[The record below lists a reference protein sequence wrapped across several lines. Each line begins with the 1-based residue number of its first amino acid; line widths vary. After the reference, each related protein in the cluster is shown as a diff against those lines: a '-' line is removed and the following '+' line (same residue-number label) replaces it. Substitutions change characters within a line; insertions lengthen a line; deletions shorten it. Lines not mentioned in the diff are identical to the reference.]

1 MPIKIIRDDITKIEC
16 DAIVNAA
23 NSTLL
28 GGGGVDGAIH
38 KAAGKGL
45 FLECMKLGGCK
56 VGQAKLTNAYKLPSK
71 FVIHTVGP
79 KWKGGQ
85 NGEKELLTS
94 CYSESL
100 RIAAE
105 NNCESIAFP
114 LISSGTYGYPKAQ
127 VLKVAVDT
135 ITSFLIEHD
144 MLVYIVVFDKSAF
157 QISEKMFSDITAYID
172 DKYVDTHF
180 ECICS
185 RSDLRECE
193 ESVALEETQILS
205 NEPDELP
212 TLNYLMAAEPR
223 ALSLDEIVSQID
235 ESFSQMLLRK
245 IDEKDMSDA
254 ECYKKANVDRKLFSK
269 IRSDIHYHPKKTTAI
284 AFAIALELSM
294 EETREFLMKAGF
306 ALSHSSKFDII
317 IEYFILN
324 ENYNIYEINEALF
337 AFDQSLLGV

>member
-23 NSTLL
+23 SSTLL

-45 FLECMKLGGCK
+45 FLECMKLDGCK
-56 VGQAKLTNAYKLPSK
+56 VGQAKLTKAYKLPSK

-135 ITSFLIEHD
+135 YFTF
-144 MLVYIVVFDKSAF
+144 
-157 QISEKMFSDITAYID
+157 IS
-172 DKYVDTHF
+172 
-180 ECICS
+180 S
-185 RSDLRECE
+185 RSDLCE

-205 NEPDELP
+205 SEPAELP
-212 TLNYLMAAEPR
+212 ALNYRMAAVPME
-223 ALSLDEIVSQID
+223 ASLDELVSQID

-245 IDEKDMSDA
+245 IDEKSMSDA

-284 AFAIALELSM
+284 AFAIALDL
-294 EETREFLMKAGF
+294 K
-306 ALSHSSKFDII
+306 
-317 IEYFILN
+317 
-324 ENYNIYEINEALF
+324 
-337 AFDQSLLGV
+337 